1 MLNTLIN
8 EETPKRTPRPLTPF
22 TLFVGSI
29 SYLGVGVLNPIMPAL
44 IEGRYGGTAFHVGL
58 MYTTLAAA
66 QFIGS
71 PVIGLLSD
79 RYGRRPIL
87 LFSLLGAAIAYL
99 TLGIGGALW
108 MMFAGWIIFGLTD
121 GTANSMFACIADT
134 ATLKTRTRAF
144 AFMGAATGVGFTIG
158 PLISARFA
166 SIDLAIP
173 LYIVATTS
181 VVALVWAYWAM
192 PETLADN
199 HRVARVSFRQLN
211 PLSQLLANW
220 RFPYLRWL
228 LLSFLLTT
236 MTTIIT
242 SSNLAAMTNDLFG
255 WQPEQIAPVFMLLGG
270 VDVLALFLLM
280 PVLLHFLKEIQITSL
295 GAIIL
300 SVAFVLFGLFSLTGL
315 PALVYIAAIMASI
328 GTSLV
333 EVSLQGLMSKA
344 VAPEAQGRIQG
355 SFRATFALGRITGPL
370 WGGWLYQQISP
381 AMPYWIGAGQM
392 ILVLILIR
400 FAASKLQH
408 KGNAQ

>member
-1 MLNTLIN
+1 MLNTPIN
-8 EETPKRTPRPLTPF
+8 KETPKHTPRLLTPF
-22 TLFVGSI
+22 TLFIGSI

-58 MYTTLAAA
+58 MYTTLATA
-66 QFIGS
+66 QFISS

-99 TLGIGGALW
+99 ILGIGGALW
-108 MMFAGWIIFGLTD
+108 VMFAGWTIFGITD
-121 GTANSMFACIADT
+121 GTASSMFVYIADT
-134 ATLKTRTRAF
+134 ATLKARTRAF
-144 AFMGAATGVGFTIG
+144 AFMSAATGVGFTIG
-158 PLISARFA
+158 PMISARFA

-173 LYIVATTS
+173 LYIVAATS

-192 PETLADN
+192 PETLPDN

-211 PLSQLLANW
+211 PLSQLFANW
-220 RFPYLRWL
+220 RFPHLRWL
-228 LLSFLLTT
+228 LLSLFLTT
-236 MTTIIT
+236 MTSIIT

-255 WQPEQIAPVFMLLGG
+255 WQPQQIAPVFMLLGG
-270 VDVLALFLLM
+270 VEVLSLVLIV
-280 PVLLHFLKEIQITSL
+280 PVLLHFLREIQITSL

-300 SVAFVLFGLFSLTGL
+300 SIAFVLFGLFSLTGL
-315 PALVYIAAIMASI
+315 PALVYMAAIMANI
-328 GTSLV
+328 GTALV
-333 EVSLQGLMSKA
+333 EVSIQGLMSKA

-355 SFRATFALGRITGPL
+355 SFRATFALGRIIGPL
-370 WGGWLYQQISP
+370 WAGWLYQEISP

-392 ILVLILIR
+392 MLVLILIQ
-400 FAASKLQH
+400 FAAFKLQP

>member
-8 EETPKRTPRPLTPF
+8 EETSKRTPRPLTPF
-22 TLFVGSI
+22 TLFIGSI
-29 SYLGVGVLNPIMPAL
+29 AYLGVGVLNPIMPAL

-99 TLGIGGALW
+99 ILGIGGALW
-108 MMFAGWIIFGLTD
+108 VMFAGWIVFGITD
-121 GTANSMFACIADT
+121 GVASSMFACIADT
-134 ATLKTRTRAF
+134 ATLKARTRAF
-144 AFMGAATGVGFTIG
+144 AFMTAATGVGFTIG
-158 PLISARFA
+158 PTIGSRFA

-173 LYIVATTS
+173 LYIVAATS

-192 PETLADN
+192 PETLPDN
-199 HRVARVSFRQLN
+199 PRVARFSFRQLN
-211 PLSQLLANW
+211 PLSQLFADW
-220 RFPYLRWL
+220 RIPHLRWL
-228 LLSFLLTT
+228 MLSLFLTT
-236 MTTIIT
+236 MTSIIT

-255 WQPEQIAPVFMLLGG
+255 WQPQQIAPLFMLLGG
-270 VDVLALFLLM
+270 VEVLSLVLLM
-280 PVLLHFLKEIQITSL
+280 PVLLHFLREIQVTSL

-300 SVAFVLFGLFSLTGL
+300 SIAFVLFGLFSLTEL
-315 PALVYIAAIMASI
+315 PVLVYTAAIMASI
-328 GTSLV
+328 GTALV
-333 EVSLQGLMSKA
+333 EVSIQGLMSKT

-355 SFRATFALGRITGPL
+355 TFRATFALGRIIGPL
-370 WGGWLYQQISP
+370 WAGWLYQQISP

-400 FAASKLQH
+400 FAASTLQH